1 MASKQ
6 DKQLQE
12 ITKKL
17 EEGVKDM
24 LTSENY
30 TEYLK
35 IMSRFH
41 DYSFNNT
48 MLIAMQKPEAT
59 LVAGYQ
65 AWQKKF
71 ERHVKKGE
79 KGIQII
85 APAPI
90 REKEEVEK
98 IDPVTNEPI
107 LKENGQ
113 PETEI
118 ITHVI
123 PRFRVATVFD
133 VSQTDGKPL
142 PEFGIE
148 NLNASVEHYEAFM
161 QAITHVSPVP
171 IRYDEIEGEANG
183 YYHQIDKEIVIQEG
197 MSESQTMKTAVHEV
211 SHAKLHDREIMEELG
226 TPKDKMTREVEAESI
241 AYCVCQYFG
250 LDTSEYSF
258 PYIGSW
264 SSGKDMK
271 ELRASM
277 DTIRRTAGEFIDS
290 MTAQLQEIL
299 RENAEIDQIAEI
311 RMDDVILRKSGS
323 MGSDYEYC
331 VINDMTAEQLE
342 SAVREYARLIEED
355 AFVENDVPLEDYLK
369 ERGAAVTAVYAS
381 NGLGEDNP
389 VDFFDVE
396 YDVDIGVTVF
406 ADLGGQRQAEMLI
419 AKAEYTGFIFNDEEK
434 NLIANY
440 GYKFDDAERT
450 RLLIDAIM
458 QAQEYPDVRT
468 IYRVMAAARE
478 EIDALPD
485 ATVGF
490 TELHRAGYFKE
501 GMLPLSLGR
510 AVELHHQGVPVFALH
525 EQQEI
530 LMDTELSIL
539 EDGGMFGVNVSDWEA
554 FQNRETIRE
563 DETRY
568 QEVELFDVPVL
579 FANERIPSDILPE
592 DMYRYELRGS
602 DNDSGY
608 PATVENQVM
617 VNHAGTILTAV
628 PMDVSELG
636 YLRLGEELNF
646 TGGMVTLREYQ
657 QAMASVDQ
665 GIEAEKMENAIGRAN
680 ENLYLG
686 GYDDRYAIYQI
697 HPDGKGRA
705 YQFMGMDFVTSHQLS
720 VEGMDYRFIYGG
732 RLSAKDTLDSLYD
745 RFNLNHP
752 ESYEGHSLS
761 VSDVIIMQR
770 NHQAQAYYVDSFGFK
785 ELPEFVLQRQKEV
798 EKERAREDSLV
809 NEDTT
814 GLEVEQHEGTW
825 HTVEAREIG
834 DEMFYRMEHDTYG
847 DSVSSIIVNADG
859 DLVAQDLEHGFD
871 RDAMEAIREY
881 FSEKGVEWE
890 PETAPDVVQPEA
902 AWNKKTY
909 PPVVYEGAVVALE
922 KGMIE
927 EYRDSWKLNVAC
939 KDAIEDAIR
948 NNFDGMHLAPD
959 VVQPVLEE
967 YGQERLTYLLVST
980 LRQKREDGRFSRDN
994 KAWAEDYTFD
1004 GERNIVL
1011 SPDFLVDSHPAVLNG
1026 FIDLARDEFEALEKM
1041 ADRENEEPFISRYF
1055 VVNDAYGIKEE
1066 REYQYFEDFS
1076 GAFAAYHMLP
1086 NHFDKQIGMES
1097 TEQPPSRMTLIRCE
1111 NGVETLEDVE
1121 ADSLSGK
1128 WLKPDVMEAVSKAE
1142 TYLKEWDTELA
1153 YQIKNGERYFFIQ
1166 TTSGGYDYT
1175 FYDKEFKEL
1184 DGGVYEDPD
1193 ISIQEAIEEIL
1204 SDEDGVS
1211 FSDCKVID
1219 CDKLWETVERAEYFP
1234 QKAYEGLRELMD
1246 SDADEAAFQ
1255 CGYGYVSIQKVPE
1268 GYEYISYDSEW
1279 KEIGGDLYDIPEA
1292 TMEDVVTWIFK
1303 DEGLGDLD
1311 CKPID
1316 YEEVVQG
1323 TLRSAKERL
1332 AEDKLTPTSQISRRE
1347 TALGGN
1353 SRHDIEETVL
1363 CYAQAE
1369 LEEMGLSD
1377 EVKLLAAR
1385 VYGSW
1390 LREGLYTEKSDVDV
1404 VLSYSGDIREDAF
1417 FNALHEHG
1425 MEIGGLTVDINPIS
1439 MEKTGTLEAYMEQAE
1454 KYLDGKEIEKLAVDL
1469 DTFSYDNDFYEYQ
1482 DEVEDRE
1489 QELQKLKQELMEG
1502 RTEPIKSYLQVF
1514 VDEGEPE
1521 ETVSEAQHLIDRL
1534 CQAEDRNLFH
1544 QEEQVEPSISFYVAE
1559 CMEYPV
1565 MGEYHENLTLQEAYE
1580 LYEKIPPERI
1590 NGVKGIGFRLEDGSI
1605 YDGLFELMSGG
1616 TVIKDVINEIP
1627 HYKESPLVQ
1636 KAIADMEAILADHGI
1651 QKVVEP
1657 EKEPAQAADRAAQED
1672 GWQEKTSGSREE
1684 KMPETAPK
1692 VSNPAKEPGT
1702 GRKDS
1707 VLKALRER
1715 QAKLKA
1721 QEQEKQPKDKTQ
1733 SRKKGEQDL

>member
-35 IMSRFH
+35 IMSQFH

-98 IDPVTNEPI
+98 IDPATNEPI

-148 NLNASVEHYEAFM
+148 NLSASVENYEAFM
-161 QAITHVSPVP
+161 QVITNVSPVP

-183 YYHQIDKEIVIQEG
+183 YYHQTDKEIVIQAG

-211 SHAKLHDREIMEELG
+211 SHAKLHDREILEEMG
-226 TPKDKMTREVEAESI
+226 IQKDKLTREVEAESI

-277 DTIRRTAGEFIDS
+277 DTIRKTAGEFIDS
-290 MTAQLQEIL
+290 MTEQLQEIL
-299 RENAEIDQIAEI
+299 REDAEIEEI
-311 RMDDVILRKSGS
+311 HMDDVVLRIAGS
-323 MGSDYEYC
+323 MGSEYEYC
-331 VINDMTAEQLE
+331 VVDNMTAEQLE
-342 SAVREYARLIEED
+342 MAVRDYARLVAED
-355 AFVENDVPLEDYLK
+355 AFIENDVPLEEYLE
-369 ERGAAVTAVYAS
+369 ERGAAVTTVYAS
-381 NGLGEDNP
+381 NGLGEDYP

-396 YDVDIGVTVF
+396 YDVDTGITVF
-406 ADLGGQRQAEMLI
+406 AELGGQKQAEMLI
-419 AKAEYTGFIFNDEEK
+419 AKAEYKEVIFNDEER
-434 NLIANY
+434 NLIVNY

-450 RLLIDAIM
+450 RSLAEAIM
-458 QAQEYPDVRT
+458 QAQEHPDIRT
-468 IYRVMAAARE
+468 VYRVMEAARE

-490 TELHRAGYFKE
+490 SELHQAGYFKE
-501 GMLPLSLGR
+501 GMLPLSMGR
-510 AVELHHQGVPVFALH
+510 AVELHHQGVPVFAIH

-530 LMDTELSIL
+530 LVDTELSIL
-539 EDGGMFGVNVSDWEA
+539 EDGGMFGVSVSDWEA
-554 FQNRETIRE
+554 FQNRGTIRE

-568 QEVELFDVPVL
+568 QEVELFDVPAL

-592 DMYRYELRGS
+592 DIYRYELRGS
-602 DNDSGY
+602 DYDAGY
-608 PATVENQVM
+608 PSTVENQVM

-636 YLRLGEELNF
+636 WLRLGEELNF

-657 QAMASVDQ
+657 QAMASVDLK
-665 GIEAEKMENAIGRAN
+665 IEAEWMENAIGRAN

-686 GYDDRYAIYQI
+686 GYDDRYAIYQL
-697 HPDGKGRA
+697 HPAGKGRA
-705 YQFMGMDFVTSHQLS
+705 YQFMGMDFITSHQLS

-732 RLSAKDTLDSLYD
+732 RLSAADTLDSLYE
-745 RFNLNHP
+745 RFNLDHP
-752 ESYEGHSLS
+752 ENYEGHSLS
-761 VSDVIIMQR
+761 VSDVIVMQR

-785 ELPEFVLQRQKEV
+785 ELPEFVLQRQEEV

-825 HTVEAREIG
+825 HTAEAREIG

-847 DSVSSIIVNADG
+847 DTVSGIIVNANG
-859 DLVAQDLEHGFD
+859 ELVAQDLEHGFD
-871 RDAMEAIREY
+871 RGAMDAIREY
-881 FSEKGVEWE
+881 LSEKGIDRE
-890 PETAPDVVQPEA
+890 PETASDALQPEA
-902 AWNKKTY
+902 AWNKKAY
-909 PPVVYEGAVVALE
+909 PQVVYKGAVAALE

-927 EYRDSWKLNVAC
+927 EYRASWKLNVAC

-948 NNFDGMHLAPD
+948 NNFDGMHLAHD
-959 VVQPVLEE
+959 VVKPVLEE

-994 KAWAEDYTFD
+994 KVWAEDYTFD
-1004 GERNIVL
+1004 GERTIVL

-1026 FIDLARDEFEALEKM
+1026 FIDLAREEFKELERT
-1041 ADRENEEPFISRYF
+1041 AEREREEPFIGRYF

-1076 GAFAAYHMLP
+1076 GAFAAYHMIP
-1086 NHFDKQIGMES
+1086 NHLEKQIGMES
-1097 TEQPPSRMTLIRCE
+1097 TEQPPSRMTLIRCK

-1121 ADSLSGK
+1121 ANSLSGK
-1128 WLKPDVMEAVSKAE
+1128 WGKPDVQEAVSKAE
-1142 TYLKEWDTELA
+1142 TYLKEWDAEIA
-1153 YQIKNGERYFFIQ
+1153 YQIKNGEQYFFIQ
-1166 TTSGGYDYT
+1166 TTSEGYDYT
-1175 FYDKEFKEL
+1175 FYDKEFQEL
-1184 DGGVYEDPD
+1184 DGGVYDDPD
-1193 ISIQEAIEEIL
+1193 ISMREAIEEIL

-1219 CDKLWETVERAEYFP
+1219 CDKFLETVDRAEYFP
-1234 QKAYEGLRELMD
+1234 QKAYEDLRELMD
-1246 SDADEAAFQ
+1246 SGADEAAFR

-1292 TMEDVVTWIFK
+1292 SLEDVVTWIFK
-1303 DEGLGDLD
+1303 EEGLGNLD

-1316 YEEVVQG
+1316 YGEVVQG

-1332 AEDKLTPTSQISRRE
+1332 AEDKLAPTSQIGRRE
-1347 TALGGN
+1347 AALGGN

-1377 EVKLLAAR
+1377 EVRLLAAR
-1385 VYGSW
+1385 IYGSRS
-1390 LREGLYTEKSDVDV
+1390 REGLYTEKSDIDV
-1404 VLSYSGDIREDAF
+1404 VLSYTGSIREDAF

-1425 MEIGGLTVDINPIS
+1425 MEIGGLPVDINPIS
-1439 MEKTGTLEAYMEQAE
+1439 TEKAGTLEAYMEQAE

-1469 DTFSYDNDFYEYQ
+1469 DAFAYDNDFYEYQ
-1482 DEVEDRE
+1482 DQVEDRE
-1489 QELQKLKQELMEG
+1489 RELQNLKQELMG
-1502 RTEPIKSYLQVF
+1502 GKTEQIKSYLQAF
-1514 VDEGEPE
+1514 IDEGEPE
-1521 ETVSEAQHLIDRL
+1521 ETVCVARQLIDRI

-1544 QEEQVEPSISFYVAE
+1544 REEQLEPGISFYVAE

-1580 LYEKIPPERI
+1580 LYEKIPPERM

-1605 YDGLFELMSGG
+1605 YDGLFELMSDGR
-1616 TVIKDVINEIP
+1616 VIKDVINEIP

-1636 KAIADMEAILADHGI
+1636 KAIADMEAILSDQGI

-1657 EKEPAQAADRAAQED
+1657 EKEPAQTANRAVQED
-1672 GWQEKTSGSREE
+1672 GRQEKETGSREE
-1684 KMPETAPK
+1684 KVSETALK
-1692 VSNPAKEPGT
+1692 TNNPAKEPGT
-1702 GRKDS
+1702 GRKES